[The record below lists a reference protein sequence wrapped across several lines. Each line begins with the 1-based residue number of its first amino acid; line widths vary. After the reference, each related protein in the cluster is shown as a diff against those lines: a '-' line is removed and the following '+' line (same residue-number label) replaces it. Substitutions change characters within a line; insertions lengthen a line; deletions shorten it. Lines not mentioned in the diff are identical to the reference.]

1 MEWIE
6 IKRDKNGL
14 VTKECRSEMLRHE
27 LVVVRFYSRILRRIA
42 YNVLEKRDMEEMMI
56 FENYD
61 NYLPIPKV
69 EL

>member
-1 MEWIE
+1 
-6 IKRDKNGL
+6 
-14 VTKECRSEMLRHE
+14 MLRHE

-61 NYLPIPKV
+61 HYLPIPKV

>member
-6 IKRDKNGL
+6 IKRDKDGL

-61 NYLPIPKV
+61 NYFPIPKL
-69 EL
+69 EP